1 MAEKRIVS
9 LNIGSQHV
17 AGAVFSKVS
26 GGGLRLDRF
35 ERIDFV
41 GDPTDDAG
49 RVAQARMG
57 MTELVGKLKLKGTR
71 TNYVVSSHPVL
82 MKFANIPA
90 LDGEQVD
97 QIVEFEA
104 QQQVPYPINEVA
116 WGFQLVE
123 KPDDIDVDV
132 ILAAVK
138 ADELDDI
145 DNIVTGAGVKS
156 LGAEVSPVALY
167 NALRYN
173 YSDVEG
179 ATLLIDIGA
188 RTTDLIFMEGGRVFI
203 RTIKIGG
210 SDITKAIA
218 KEFSVEYGEAD
229 QRKITDGFVALGGP
243 YADHDDPVIAGMSKV
258 IRNSLTRLHSEV
270 MRTTNFYRSQQGGS
284 APQMALLSGAT
295 AGLPFIREFFAEKL
309 NIPIDYFNALRN
321 VTVAGSLDQELAA
334 SNGHNLG
341 DLVGSALNQIGV
353 VPVQID
359 LIPESVTKERELDRR
374 KPALV
379 ISVLA
384 VAALLGALGFF
395 FSQGAKI
402 ASGKVEAIKGK
413 KAELS
418 KLDESISALKSEI
431 SDIDGQQGPY
441 VEAILRRV
449 YWVQA
454 FNYLGN
460 KMQNDLLFMTVL
472 EPTSGGIPV
481 IDDISEG
488 AVPVAVVSGGEEKII
503 DAFSIE
509 GLWRENSAGGS
520 EVVYN
525 YFKELKKDSV
535 EGSAAAFFDL
545 KEVNISEIAKVDVG
559 TAGTNYSY
567 SWKMTLPL
575 PESNKVKFT
584 K

>member
-1 MAEKRIVS
+1 
-9 LNIGSQHV
+9 
-17 AGAVFSKVS
+17 
-26 GGGLRLDRF
+26 
-35 ERIDFV
+35 
-41 GDPTDDAG
+41 
-49 RVAQARMG
+49 
-57 MTELVGKLKLKGTR
+57 
-71 TNYVVSSHPVL
+71 
-82 MKFANIPA
+82 
-90 LDGEQVD
+90 
-97 QIVEFEA
+97 
-104 QQQVPYPINEVA
+104 
-116 WGFQLVE
+116 
-123 KPDDIDVDV
+123 
-132 ILAAVK
+132 
-138 ADELDDI
+138 
-145 DNIVTGAGVKS
+145 
-156 LGAEVSPVALY
+156 
-167 NALRYN
+167 
-173 YSDVEG
+173 
-179 ATLLIDIGA
+179 
-188 RTTDLIFMEGGRVFI
+188 
-203 RTIKIGG
+203 
-210 SDITKAIA
+210 
-218 KEFSVEYGEAD
+218 
-229 QRKITDGFVALGGP
+229 
-243 YADHDDPVIAGMSKV
+243 
-258 IRNSLTRLHSEV
+258 

-321 VTVAGSLDQELAA
+321 VTVAGSVDQELVA

-379 ISVLA
+379 LSVLT
-384 VAALLGALGFF
+384 VAALLAALGFF
-395 FSQGAKI
+395 FTQGAKI
-402 ASGKVEAIKGK
+402 AGDKVETIKGK
-413 KAELS
+413 KAKLS
-418 KLDESISALKSEI
+418 KLDDSISAMKSEI

-481 IDDISEG
+481 IDDISDG
-488 AVPVAVVSGGEEKII
+488 AVPVAAVSGEEERII

-535 EGSAAAFFDL
+535 EGSASAFFDL
-545 KEVNISEIAKVDVG
+545 KEVNISEVAKVDVG

-575 PESNKVKFT
+575 PDSNKVKFT